1 MSALYN
7 LINMTMNDIYKA
19 YENGDYK
26 TDMEYP
32 KIKRFLETHIFDE
45 EKSVRWNRD
54 KVIEL
59 NEQNKAE
66 QREYRDKVREM
77 ENKFVADFVDA
88 MVEDLSIKTEQAM
101 IVFKFMKNEMDIPFS
116 DMASYADEV
125 IEMIA
130 EFNKF
135 K

>member
-1 MSALYN
+1 
-7 LINMTMNDIYKA
+7 MTMNDIYKA